1 MPYATEPVFS
11 TLDRV
16 GMGLALTNEF
26 HYACEWWTPFADQY
40 AAAHGFINGVG
51 CADFSLAYR
60 EDMQIYR
67 MSYKGRV
74 ERRIAAHNGRISRDT
89 LYTLRAGLIDNEQ
102 RLPATVER
110 LRPEDL
116 APLVR
121 AFNTAAYFG
130 GGTWKRFKGYPFG
143 MENIHGLYT
152 VHRGDLLA
160 FYVNVRT
167 SWATTVV
174 NGKNVKSRMVEGLAG
189 SALVNFLCEALL
201 DAFNPAYRT
210 SADVALMVEKVVA
223 PPVRHSLLR
232 TRKIL

>member
-16 GMGLALTNEF
+16 SMGLALTNEF
-26 HYACEWWTPFADQY
+26 HYASEWWTPFADQY

-51 CADFSLAYR
+51 CADFGLAYR

-89 LYTLRAGLIDNEQ
+89 LYALRAGLIDDEQ

-121 AFNTAAYFG
+121 AFNTASHFG
-130 GGTWKRFKGYPFG
+130 EGTWRRFKGHPFS

-152 VHRGDLLA
+152 ITSGDLLA
-160 FYVNVRT
+160 VYVNART

-174 NGKNVKSRMVEGLAG
+174 NGKIVKSRLVEGFEG
-189 SALVNFLCEALL
+189 PVLVHFLCDALL
-201 DAFNPAYRT
+201 DAFNPVYRT
-210 SADVALMVEKVVA
+210 SEDGALMVEKMVA